1 MDESELHPSLMLC
14 YAYVEG
20 VSEGKIRNLVSAKAL
35 PANGNSY
42 RALCKW
48 PRQTARGYDDRGDFR
63 WATVVRKDDEVFISP
78 LKEQGSIPLATYY
91 EFSFTELILLALW
104 FVFWAVAIG
113 VAQSRYQAWIG
124 SGA

>member
-1 MDESELHPSLMLC
+1 MNDSELHPSLIQC

-20 VSEGKIRNLVSAKAL
+20 ISEDKIRTLVSAKTL
-35 PANGNSY
+35 PVMGKSY
-42 RALCKW
+42 RALCRW
-48 PRQTARGYDDRGDFR
+48 PRQTAHGYDDRGDFS
-63 WATVVRKDDEVFISP
+63 WATVARNDDEVFISP

-91 EFSFTELILLALW
+91 EFGFTELILLALW
-104 FVFWAVAIG
+104 VVFWAVAIG